1 MGKKKTF
8 RIIAGRSLRAM
19 AKTRV
24 REKRRRL
31 LTMRSTK
38 CVSLEVVIPQR
49 LKTPKPGRVYNW

>member
-1 MGKKKTF
+1 MDTQNIFGGKKKNPF

-49 LKTPKPGRVYNW
+49 